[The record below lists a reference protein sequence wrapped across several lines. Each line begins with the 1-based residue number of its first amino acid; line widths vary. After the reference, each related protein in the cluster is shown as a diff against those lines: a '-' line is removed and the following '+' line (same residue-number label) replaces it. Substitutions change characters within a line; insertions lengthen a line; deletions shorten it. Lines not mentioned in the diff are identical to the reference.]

1 MSLKLIF
8 MGTPEFAV
16 PILKSINN
24 SEHKILSVYTQPP
37 KKSKRGQKINLS
49 PVHKYSNHLKIEV
62 RHPINLEDEKEIK
75 YFKELCPDVV
85 VVAAYG
91 KILPSKL
98 LNIGDSKFIN
108 VHASLLPRW
117 RGAAP
122 IQRSIMEMD
131 QQTGIS
137 IMKIVPKLDAGPYLI
152 QEKIKIAKNDN
163 HLSLSNKLS
172 ILGSKLLIKSLNLI
186 ESGNF
191 NLTDQD
197 EKYVTY
203 AKKIDKK
210 ETEVDWHSTSKSLIA
225 KINGLN
231 PYPGIWFKHKG
242 SRLKIIEA
250 EEVNQSGEEGTIL
263 DNNFTIACK
272 DKSIRILLIQ
282 KEGKKILKTKDFLS
296 GHKIEK
302 GEKLS

>member
-49 PVHKYSNHLKIEV
+49 PVHKYSNQLKIEV
-62 RHPINLEDEKEIK
+62 RHPFNLEDEKEIK

-117 RGAAP
+117 RAAP
-122 IQRSIMEMD
+122 IKDLYGNGSTNRYFDYEDRS
-131 QQTGIS
+131 
-137 IMKIVPKLDAGPYLI
+137 KIRCWSLLNSG
-152 QEKIKIAKNDN
+152 KN
-163 HLSLSNKLS
+163 
-172 ILGSKLLIKSLNLI
+172 
-186 ESGNF
+186 
-191 NLTDQD
+191 
-197 EKYVTY
+197 
-203 AKKIDKK
+203 
-210 ETEVDWHSTSKSLIA
+210 
-225 KINGLN
+225 
-231 PYPGIWFKHKG
+231 
-242 SRLKIIEA
+242 
-250 EEVNQSGEEGTIL
+250 
-263 DNNFTIACK
+263 
-272 DKSIRILLIQ
+272 
-282 KEGKKILKTKDFLS
+282 
-296 GHKIEK
+296 
-302 GEKLS
+302 